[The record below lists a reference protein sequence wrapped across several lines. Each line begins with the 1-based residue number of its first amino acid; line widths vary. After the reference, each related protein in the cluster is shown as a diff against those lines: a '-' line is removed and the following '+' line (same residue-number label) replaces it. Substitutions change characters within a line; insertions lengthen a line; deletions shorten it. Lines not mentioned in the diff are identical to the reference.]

1 MAKTMSTRLIRLPE
15 LLQRVPLSRSTIYL
29 MAAKGEFPAPVKI
42 GPRAVAW
49 PESLIDKWTEAKIG
63 APEER

>member
-1 MAKTMSTRLIRLPE
+1 MSTRLIRLPE

-29 MAAKGEFPAPVKI
+29 MASKGEFPAPVKI

-49 PESLIDKWTEAKIG
+49 SEASVDEWAKAKIG
-63 APEER
+63 SPRVG